1 MFYLVIY
8 YILSYF
14 CPMNQTYHLLSHLPS
29 LGAIQN
35 STTSL
40 LNKIATLIALL
51 PAIMIDCT

>member
-14 CPMNQTYHLLSHLPS
+14 CPMIRTYHLLSHLPS

-35 STTSL
+35 SATSL

-51 PAIMIDCT
+51 H